1 MPEGR
6 AQSGQVRDTASRE
19 DAGTIARV
27 VLDAFLAGLVV
38 VLAAMAFV
46 VVRGVALW
54 RQAKRAGRELGAEL
68 VSFEE
73 RSAMAEQHLAA
84 WESSSRELDLA
95 LGRLRESQARLTI
108 LVDAIEQAQAR
119 VRWLR
124 VFVPR

>member
-1 MPEGR
+1 
-6 AQSGQVRDTASRE
+6 
-19 DAGTIARV
+19 V